1 MNKLSHFLSRLAK
14 DDSGAPAIE
23 YAMLAAVIAL
33 TAAIGMGTL
42 GNGISTFFGKIGTDL
57 QSRTVPGTGGS
68 GGTGGTGG

>member
-1 MNKLSHFLSRLAK
+1 MNRFSSFLSRLAK

-42 GNGISTFFGKIGTDL
+42 GNGISTFFGNIGSDL
-57 QSRTVPGTGGS
+57 QSRTVPG
-68 GGTGGTGG
+68 GTGGTGG